1 MTGPAG
7 TLIEADTVNLP
18 GLAALELEAKLLGI
32 AYGAGV
38 PKALDRCGG
47 RKSAGRRGTEAAS
60 LIPLRGMKFPAG
72 SSPSSWVRRLS
83 GTALIRGSVMRV
95 LQGTGE
101 VRLETENRR
110 SISGRNS
117 QPRPG
122 ASATLTKPSFTVGTA
137 VTTSGYQPL

>member
-47 RKSAGRRGTEAAS
+47 RKSAGR
-60 LIPLRGMKFPAG
+60 RGMKFPAG

>member
-47 RKSAGRRGTEAAS
+47 RKSADR
-60 LIPLRGMKFPAG
+60 RGMKFPAG

-83 GTALIRGSVMRV
+83 GTALIRGSVMRL